1 MAMSTETKTIRK
13 LTVPEFRARKG
24 GEPLVVL
31 TAYSAPVAAHLA
43 PHVDA
48 LLVGDSLGM
57 VLYGMDS
64 TLPVTLD
71 IMIAHTRAVRRGA
84 PGTLVI
90 TDLPFGS
97 YQVSSQ
103 QAFETSARV
112 LAEGGADA
120 VKLEGGVEMAETIAF
135 LSERGVPVM
144 GHVGLMPQRIAQ
156 MGSFR
161 AQGRD
166 AEAAARIMVDAQE
179 VARAGAFSVVV
190 EGVLEPVAVAVTRAI
205 DIPTIGIGASPA
217 CDGQVLV
224 SDDLFG
230 LFDRFTPK
238 FVRRY
243 AEIGAEIG
251 LAAEKFAADVRARSF
266 PSERECFAA
275 RKAVTPPAKNR
286 AS

>member
-1 MAMSTETKTIRK
+1 MSTENNIVRK
-13 LTVPEFRARKG
+13 LTVPDFKARKG

-31 TAYSAPVAAHLA
+31 TAYSTPVARYLA

-71 IMIAHTRAVRRGA
+71 MMIAHTQAVRRGA
-84 PGTLVI
+84 PHTLVI

-97 YQVSSQ
+97 YQVSPQ
-103 QAFETSARV
+103 QAFEASVRV

-120 VKLEGGVEMAETIAF
+120 VKIEGGVEMAETIAF

-144 GHVGLMPQRIAQ
+144 GHVGLMPQRINQ

-166 AEAAARIMVDAQE
+166 AEAAARIMVDAKE
-179 VARAGAFSVVV
+179 VAKSGAFSVVV
-190 EGVLEPVAVAVTRAI
+190 EGVLEPIAAAITREI
-205 DIPTIGIGASPA
+205 DIPTIGIGASA
-217 CDGQVLV
+217 QCDGQVLV

-230 LFDRFTPK
+230 MFDRFTPK

-243 AEIGAEIG
+243 AEIGAEISV
-251 LAAEKFAADVRARSF
+251 AAEKFAADVRARNF
-266 PSERECFAA
+266 PSEQECFAA
-275 RKAVTPPAKNR
+275 KTVSPPAKSR